1 MAIPTTNENIDIE
14 QTFVGDVK
22 KPLDGSE
29 FNNTDPIINKLR
41 LMPNNQYSLP
51 VNQDDEF
58 IQVAKYSGI
67 SSVIT
72 DFVTPVLTY
81 PLRKIEDILTKSDTT
96 FGKSIRRENELKK
109 AETFVGPKVV
119 GTEVKTPSFEPTN
132 SASYFTRTNDTV
144 DLNLSQIIPTKGAA
158 IAAPCPPDL
167 ASLAAVPSSSD

>member
-14 QTFVGDVK
+14 QTFVGDVT

-41 LMPNNQYSLP
+41 LMPNNQFSLP

-72 DFVTPVLTY
+72 DFVTPVLTF
-81 PLRKIEDILTKSDTT
+81 PLRKIEDILTKSDTERKRIK
-96 FGKSIRRENELKK
+96 KSGDFCR
-109 AETFVGPKVV
+109 A
-119 GTEVKTPSFEPTN
+119 
-132 SASYFTRTNDTV
+132 
-144 DLNLSQIIPTKGAA
+144 
-158 IAAPCPPDL
+158 
-167 ASLAAVPSSSD
+167 